1 MMDPPLLVSAKKT
14 KLDTDELPEVGRRTL
29 RQVLAY
35 LKPYQSR
42 ALAVAAIMVVSAL
55 LNLTPPLLV
64 KRIIDHAIPERRIG
78 LLLALSAGM
87 IVGPLLAGLLQIGQ
101 RYLATAIGEGV
112 MMDLRLQVFRHLQRL
127 PLRYFADAPPGEVIS
142 HVLNDVQGVGS
153 VVSGTMVR
161 VVESAFVF
169 ASTTAL
175 VLALDWRLGLVALAL
190 LPLFM
195 VPTRRVGRR
204 RKALKRRAQRAL
216 AELTGILAETLSI
229 SGVLLLKVFGAEP
242 QAARQLEVKSSELR
256 ELSIHQSLL
265 GRWFQMLLGLFESA
279 GPALVFA
286 AGGLL
291 VITGHMALGT
301 IVAFVTVLKRLY
313 GSLTQLASVHVD
325 VVTSFAY
332 FDRVFAVLAVEP
344 TIADRPGARPLVR
357 PRGAISFRGVDLAH
371 DRAACLRDVTL
382 TIEPGQTI
390 GIVGPSGAGKST
402 LAALIPRLYDPT
414 RGQVLIDGRDVR
426 DYTLASLRAQIA
438 MVTQDTLLLH
448 ASLEDN
454 LRLGRPDATLDEIV
468 EAARVARIHDVI
480 ASLPAGYATVV
491 GERGHRLSG
500 GERQRLALARAILKN
515 PRILILDE
523 ATSALDAANEALVQQ
538 ALRPLMRERTS
549 LIIAHRLSTVRD
561 ADLIVVVERGRL
573 TERGT
578 HAELLRAGGTYAELY
593 ATQQGLPP
601 ADVAPGQKAGP
612 APAPLSIVG
621 S

>member
-1 MMDPPLLVSAKKT
+1 
-14 KLDTDELPEVGRRTL
+14 
-29 RQVLAY
+29 
-35 LKPYQSR
+35 
-42 ALAVAAIMVVSAL
+42 
-55 LNLTPPLLV
+55 
-64 KRIIDHAIPERRIG
+64 
-78 LLLALSAGM
+78 
-87 IVGPLLAGLLQIGQ
+87 
-101 RYLATAIGEGV
+101 
-112 MMDLRLQVFRHLQRL
+112 
-127 PLRYFADAPPGEVIS
+127 
-142 HVLNDVQGVGS
+142 
-153 VVSGTMVR
+153 
-161 VVESAFVF
+161 
-169 ASTTAL
+169 
-175 VLALDWRLGLVALAL
+175 
-190 LPLFM
+190 
-195 VPTRRVGRR
+195 
-204 RKALKRRAQRAL
+204 
-216 AELTGILAETLSI
+216 
-229 SGVLLLKVFGAEP
+229 
-242 QAARQLEVKSSELR
+242 
-256 ELSIHQSLL
+256 
-265 GRWFQMLLGLFESA
+265 
-279 GPALVFA
+279 
-286 AGGLL
+286 
-291 VITGHMALGT
+291 MALGT

-344 TIADRPGARPLVR
+344 TIADRPTARPLIR

-414 RGQVLIDGRDVR
+414 RGQVVIDGRDVR

-578 HAELLRAGGTYAELY
+578 HAELLRSGGTYAELH
-593 ATQQGLPP
+593 ATQQGIHP
-601 ADVAPGQKAGP
+601 AEAEP
-612 APAPLSIVG
+612 APSPELAPLSGPLSLVG
-621 S
+621 P

>member
-35 LKPYQSR
+35 LKPYRSR
-42 ALAVAAIMVVSAL
+42 AVAVAAIMVVSAL

-78 LLLALSAGM
+78 LLFALSAGM

-242 QAARQLEVKSSELR
+242 HAARQLEAKSSELR

-414 RGQVLIDGRDVR
+414 RGQVLIDGRDAR
-426 DYTLASLRAQIA
+426 EYTLTSLRAQIA

-454 LRLGRPDATLDEIV
+454 LRLARPDATLDEIV

-561 ADLIVVVERGRL
+561 ADLIVVIERGRL

-578 HAELLRAGGTYAELY
+578 HAELLRSGGTYAELY
-593 ATQQGLPP
+593 ATQQGVHSGE
-601 ADVAPGQKAGP
+601 AAP
-612 APAPLSIVG
+612 APSPPLAPLSIVG